1 MFTRRVM
8 CSVDEVETCG
18 ALSSMCS
25 LEISRQCEV
34 DGATFSVTLFGRVV
48 CAPLAVYVLLGLV
61 LVPRVFLKH
70 AHVSRVLL
78 STGLVSVCLCFVLPL
93 RGWVCSKSLENTNQL
108 LNVGPLKREGGER
121 ATRDGAIVLM

>member
-1 MFTRRVM
+1 
-8 CSVDEVETCG
+8 
-18 ALSSMCS
+18 MCS

-48 CAPLAVYVLLGLV
+48 CVPLAVLCYPWACIGTTTSVLK
-61 LVPRVFLKH
+61 R

-78 STGLVSVCLCFVLPL
+78 SAGLVSVCLCFVLPL

-108 LNVGPLKREGGER
+108 LLNVGPLKREGGER